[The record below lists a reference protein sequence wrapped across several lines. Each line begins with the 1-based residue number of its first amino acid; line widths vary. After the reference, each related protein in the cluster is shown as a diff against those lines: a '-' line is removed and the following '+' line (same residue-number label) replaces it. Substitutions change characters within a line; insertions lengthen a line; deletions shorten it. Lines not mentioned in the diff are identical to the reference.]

1 MNAVFKKKIVCF
13 SSDILAFSSVFTAIF
28 CLFIKLKNLTNYNF
42 DNLNL
47 FAAKSVFSSG
57 INFKNL
63 KNNIFCKAN
72 LNNIY
77 PDSGNNNFNSQNK
90 PLPSPTLPFNIDLP
104 STPQTES
111 GEEYHDPNEKTY
123 KIIESQFGSSGTRHE
138 NFFVKNTT
146 DQNINIG
153 SELSQKPDIHIKNT
167 AEPQVLIFHTHTSES
182 YMNKDQNFFYEN
194 FYPRS
199 LDNEKNVTQV
209 GKIITEKLIKNGIN
223 TIHDMTYHDNP
234 TYNGSYSRAAK
245 TIKNNLE
252 KYPSLQVIIDIHRDS
267 LGSKESGKIKPTF
280 KYSGKK
286 AAQMMIVSGCDP
298 DNSLGFPDW
307 EKNLRL
313 ALRLQKYCETMFPGI
328 TRPLN
333 FAKVKYN
340 QHLTPGSLLIE
351 VGSDVNT
358 LEEAINTG
366 SMIGEAL
373 SKLLNDLKKEGWFNL
388 KNKKNLKLFFISMFL
403 TMQII
408 TLFAGLI
415 IIEKSAEEIIKEKNS
430 DFLTYNKKDTGG
442 YEVKLHFMGKNFIF
456 NV

>member
-1 MNAVFKKKIVCF
+1 MNAVLKKKIF
-13 SSDILAFSSVFTAIF
+13 SVSWDILAFGSVFTALI
-28 CLFIKLKNLTNYNF
+28 CLFVKLKNSGNYNF
-42 DNLNL
+42 DNLDTLNL

-63 KNNIFCKAN
+63 KNNIFCTRN

-77 PDSGNNNFNSQNK
+77 SDNGNNNSDLTNK
-90 PLPSPTLPFNIDLP
+90 PSAHPPEPFNMDLP
-104 STPQTES
+104 NPPANNGDED
-111 GEEYHDPNEKTY
+111 YHGPNEKTY

-146 DQNINIG
+146 GQNINIG
-153 SELSQKPDIHIKNT
+153 AELSQKPNIHIKNT
-167 AEPQVLIFHTHTSES
+167 SKPQVLLFHTHTSES

-199 LDNEKNVTQV
+199 LDNQKNVTRV
-209 GKIITEKLIKNGIN
+209 GDAIAEKLIKNGIN
-223 TIHDMTYHDNP
+223 TIHDITYHDTP

-245 TIKNNLE
+245 TIKSNLE

-267 LGSKESGKIKPTF
+267 LGSKENGKIKPTF
-280 KYSGKK
+280 KYNDKK

-298 DNSLGFPDW
+298 DNSLGFPNW
-307 EKNLRL
+307 IQNLRL
-313 ALRLQKYCETMFPGI
+313 SLRLQKYCETMFPGI

-340 QHLTPGSLLIE
+340 EHLTPGSLLIE

-373 SKLLNDLKKEGWFNL
+373 SKLLNDLKKEG
-388 KNKKNLKLFFISMFL
+388 
-403 TMQII
+403 
-408 TLFAGLI
+408 
-415 IIEKSAEEIIKEKNS
+415 
-430 DFLTYNKKDTGG
+430 
-442 YEVKLHFMGKNFIF
+442 
-456 NV
+456 

>member
-1 MNAVFKKKIVCF
+1 MNAVFKKKIICF
-13 SSDILAFSSVFTAIF
+13 SSDILAFGSIFTATF
-28 CLFIKLKNLTNYNF
+28 CLFLKLKSVKNYNF

-63 KNNIFCKAN
+63 KNNIFCNSN
-72 LNNIY
+72 LDNIY
-77 PDSGNNNFNSQNK
+77 QDSGNNNPNPQNK
-90 PLPSPTLPFNIDLP
+90 SPGSPIKPFNMDLP
-104 STPQTES
+104 GVS
-111 GEEYHDPNEKTY
+111 GENEPSNEHHDPNEKTY

-146 DQNINIG
+146 GQNINIG
-153 SELSQKPDIHIKNT
+153 AELGKKPDVHITNT
-167 AEPQVLIFHTHTSES
+167 NQPQVLIFHTHTSES

-199 LDNEKNVTQV
+199 LDNQKNVTRV
-209 GKIITEKLIKNGIN
+209 GEAITEKLIKNGIN
-223 TIHDMTYHDNP
+223 TIHDITYHDNP

-245 TIKNNLE
+245 TIKSQLE
-252 KYPSLQVIIDIHRDS
+252 KHPSLQVIIDIHRDS

-280 KYSGKK
+280 KYNDKK

-298 DNSLGFPDW
+298 DNSLGFPEW

-340 QHLTPGSLLIE
+340 EHLTPGSLLIE

-358 LEEAINTG
+358 LEEAVSTG
-366 SMIGEAL
+366 AMIGEAL
-373 SKLLNDLKKEGWFNL
+373 SKLLNDLKKEG
-388 KNKKNLKLFFISMFL
+388 
-403 TMQII
+403 
-408 TLFAGLI
+408 
-415 IIEKSAEEIIKEKNS
+415 
-430 DFLTYNKKDTGG
+430 
-442 YEVKLHFMGKNFIF
+442 
-456 NV
+456 